1 MDTGHLDNFEGES
14 LSESESERGSEIEL
28 IARARGGDDSVFQR
42 IKLIASYSFPRA
54 SVETEILVD

>member
-42 IKLIASYSFPRA
+42 IKLIASYCFGRLA
-54 SVETEILVD
+54 SVAES